1 MWNLV
6 RKTQIKMADV
16 MPLLLFVSGSRALYR
31 PIRVL
36 FGVFSLTLK
45 VMLGAENS
53 GPSSTLRT
61 MTFTG
66 MEFQLALVPLSS
78 ASLRAWISSAMV
90 LVFS

>member
-1 MWNLV
+1 M

-36 FGVFSLTLK
+36 FGMFSLTLK
-45 VMLGAENS
+45 VMVGAENS

-61 MTFTG
+61 LTLTG

-78 ASLRAWISSAMV
+78 ASLRAMITSATV
-90 LVFS
+90 LAFS